1 MNLITQAEASRIAG
15 VSKAAISKLQKSEIY
30 NFFVMDGKKQKINA
44 DHPQWKSY
52 LDDKRVSNGLSGG
65 ENSGSEQP
73 AEKKA
78 VKKSK
83 SKSST
88 KQSKKKVVV
97 KSKTQNRE
105 KLLQKEHPKQKNAL
119 TGGYDPSLMI
129 PTSPQQLKSLT
140 DIQEKNIN
148 MRVKL
153 SELIDIEMVVSIL
166 EVVARDIGSFRN
178 LGRKV
183 STLICSKLDCVGME
197 KIVEAVI
204 DPEVASIIKM
214 IKKNMSKN
222 IDVESYRG

>member
-52 LDDKRVSNGLSGG
+52 LDDKRVSNGLSVV
-65 ENSGSEQP
+65 ENGSEGP

-97 KSKTQNRE
+97 KSKSKSST
-105 KLLQKEHPKQKNAL
+105 KLLQNEHPKQKNAL